1 MALIK
6 CPECA
11 SEVSDKAI
19 TCPKCGLPLQT
30 TAPSPSADLDE
41 VLKQTLTGQGK
52 IAAIK
57 LYRDCNPGVGL
68 AEAKEY
74 IERLEA
80 TLPPGT
86 VSKSAKGCTSILLI
100 GGLIIAGLILFAVCS

>member
-1 MALIK
+1 MSLIK

-11 SEVSDKAI
+11 SEVSEKAAS
-19 TCPKCGLPLQT
+19 CPKCGFPLQAA
-30 TAPSPSADLDE
+30 APSPSADLDA
-41 VLKQTLTGQGK
+41 VIKQTLTGQGK

-57 LYRDCNPGVGL
+57 LYRECNPNAGL

-80 TLPPGT
+80 SLPPGT
-86 VSKSAKGCTSILLI
+86 GAKSTKGCMSILLL
-100 GGLIIAGLILFAVCS
+100 GGLIIAGLILVAVWA